1 MSSSSIARQTPTAI
15 ASWPIATCRKPG
27 SSPARNRSSTRS
39 SNRRMSSMSCRNSR
53 RVPSPTVVSL
63 STFAKVP
70 GVYAPAVSVA
80 DQWKAIGSE
89 LPSGWTQARLRLAL
103 KDRATTDRAAAMLG
117 PAGAYRAAPTVLL
130 FDVARDG
137 SATSP
142 DNLAR
147 LLRNVPNGALSL
159 SGSQADEQPAPVRE
173 ITPLTASWDRAIA
186 GLPADWSD
194 LYMELSLTST
204 DFIEPASVLCIQC
217 NPRRDGTRAALRF
230 RCARVQGYGV
240 SPEMARRCLERCDAA
255 HIQG

>member
-1 MSSSSIARQTPTAI
+1 ML
-15 ASWPIATCRKPG
+15 
-27 SSPARNRSSTRS
+27 
-39 SNRRMSSMSCRNSR
+39 
-53 RVPSPTVVSL
+53 SPTVASL

-70 GVYAPAVSVA
+70 GVYAQVVTVA

-117 PAGAYRAAPTVLL
+117 PAGAYRAAATVLL
-130 FDVARDG
+130 FEVARDG

-147 LLRNVPNGALSL
+147 LLRKVPNGALSL
-159 SGSQADEQPAPVRE
+159 SGSKAADEVAPARE
-173 ITPLTASWDRAIA
+173 ITPLTESWDRAIA

-194 LYMELSLTST
+194 LYVELSLTST
-204 DFIEPASVLCIQC
+204 DFIDPAAVLCIQC
-217 NPRRDGTRAALRF
+217 NPRRDGKRAALRF

-240 SPEMARRCLERCDAA
+240 SPEMARRCLERCDDAS
-255 HIQG
+255 IQGSVSVLRAVSGSRHAGTQGPVWLENGKTL

>member
-1 MSSSSIARQTPTAI
+1 M
-15 ASWPIATCRKPG
+15 
-27 SSPARNRSSTRS
+27 
-39 SNRRMSSMSCRNSR
+39 
-53 RVPSPTVVSL
+53 
-63 STFAKVP
+63 
-70 GVYAPAVSVA
+70 SVA

-89 LPSGWTQARLRLAL
+89 LPSGWTEARLRLAL

-130 FDVARDG
+130 FTVARDG

-142 DNLAR
+142 DNMTR

-159 SGSQADEQPAPVRE
+159 SGSQAEEQVASARE
-173 ITPLTASWDRAIA
+173 ITPLTASWDSAIA

-194 LYMELSLTST
+194 LYVELQLTST

-240 SPEMARRCLERCDAA
+240 SPAMARRCLERCDAA
-255 HIQG
+255 DIQGSVSVLRAVSGSRHVATQGPVWLENGRTL